1 MRLLSLAACA
11 VAATLFTCID
21 AYGPVA
27 AEPPAK
33 IRVGYINN
41 TQSAVLVNM
50 KAFAKE
56 GNLDIDLIPFTR
68 YPDVQRA
75 LAANSADLGV
85 IAPNGLPT
93 AVAQGD
99 RNVIAVKDLA
109 YGGDALVVRNG
120 VSVQKFQD
128 LKGKRIGL
136 AEGGIA
142 WMMFVML
149 LEKNGMTYND
159 IQAVNF
165 SAATDMVNAIKRGEV
180 DAVGL
185 WEPFVTQTVVEGS
198 GNVTPVVDYR
208 ETPVAALN
216 SILGANKAFA
226 STHADTLVA
235 ALRTVLKS
243 EQQLEKDHNVWVSI
257 IRSYSNLDDATI
269 NRALA
274 GIHYGGPQLS
284 RGKLDAI
291 ATFIGKAGIV
301 KSDMTGKLGENVDA
315 RFVAQ
320 AAGKSEAEVLK

>member
-1 MRLLSLAACA
+1 MRLLSQAACTVVATLFVCVQAHDA
-11 VAATLFTCID
+11 VAA
-21 AYGPVA
+21 
-27 AEPPAK
+27 EPAK

-50 KAFAKE
+50 RVFAKE

-109 YGGDALVVRNG
+109 YGGDALVVRSG
-120 VSVQKFQD
+120 VNVQKFQD

-216 SILGANKAFA
+216 SILGVNKAFA
-226 STHADTLVA
+226 SAHADTLVA

-243 EQQLEKDHNVWVSI
+243 EQQLESDHKVWVNI
-257 IRSYSNLDDATI
+257 VRSYSNLDDATI
-269 NRALA
+269 NRALE
-274 GIHYGGPQLS
+274 GIRYGGPQLS

-291 ATFIGKAGIV
+291 ATFISKAGIV
-301 KSDMTGKLGENVDA
+301 KSDMTGKLGGNVDA
-315 RFVAQ
+315 RFLAQ